1 MEFKE
6 QVEKIGIEL
15 SWVGFPPIVSRIIG
29 FLLLA
34 NPPCQSFYQIQEFLS
49 ASKSAISY
57 AINYLLNNN
66 DIETVT
72 FPGDRKRYFKLREGT
87 WISII
92 KKALVQLTSPKNIFK
107 EIAVFRQHENP
118 EQSRSFMEIS
128 QLYELIEKKVSESV
142 EDWEKKRTEIGYDA
156 KFFGLMNRRRNQEF

>member
-34 NPPCQSFYQIQEFLS
+34 NPPYQSFYQIQEFLS

-92 KKALVQLTSPKNIFK
+92 RKALIQLTSPKNIFK
-107 EIAVFRQHENP
+107 EIAQFRKHENP
-118 EQSRSFMEIS
+118 EQSRQFQEIS
-128 QLYELIEKKVSESV
+128 QLYELIEKQIIETID
-142 EDWEKKRTEIGYDA
+142 DWERKRTEIGYDA
-156 KFFGLMNRRRNQEF
+156 KFFGLMNKQRNIEF